1 MEVKNINVFSPL
13 ILLVVIFFYVLFAFI
28 GTQYHLRGL
37 SPVSPLTYLYILYG
51 SLIFIVG
58 FLFAK
63 IVEKNFFKKNLEK
76 RNASIVIKTFID
88 YVQNSSR
95 FIERNVLI
103 FVLVP
108 MFVQLINLYFLGG
121 IPLFSGYLKAV
132 AYNNI
137 TVISYCIFLIAITS
151 LMAKF
156 YNKKYFLLVLIG
168 LILFAATGY
177 RATLVG
183 IILSVLITIFYVNGN
198 KFKYLY
204 ILIPIIIVSGLIVGY
219 VAAISIQWQHWNVNP
234 LSLVFIRAGYT
245 LTILNKIVAMQ
256 NSSHG
261 LLTYSVLTGFINSMD
276 PRLVLGQYL
285 LKYHTSITSTIFGP
299 AILDAGYLGLAVQMF
314 FLGLVLELL
323 HYLQTV
329 KKGLYTS
336 FYAIGLASTIIWVE
350 TGPMD
355 LSVWVYYL
363 IGVIVIV
370 SAFISLKSILPD
382 REGIKEFKRRII

>member
-168 LILFAATGY
+168 LILFAATGS

-382 REGIKEFKRRII
+382 REGIKELKEE

>member
-76 RNASIVIKTFID
+76 RNASKIKTFID

-245 LTILNKIVAMQ
+245 LTILDKIVTMQ

-382 REGIKEFKRRII
+382 REGIKELKEE